1 MKTQNMKICL
11 WFKTEAEEAAKFYT
25 TVFKNSEMG
34 LVSRFG
40 KEGFEYHGMPEGT
53 VMTVDF
59 TLNDMHFVALNG
71 NLQTTF
77 NESVSVM
84 VYCDTQD
91 EIDHYWEELSKGGQ
105 EGPCGWL
112 TDRFGVSWQIIPAI
126 LPQLMAGTDV
136 EKSKRVTNAMMQMKK
151 LDINILKNA

>member
-11 WFKTEAEEAAKFYT
+11 WFKTAAEEAAKFYT

-59 TLNDMHFVALNG
+59 TLNDMHFVALNS

-84 VYCDTQD
+84 VNCDTQD
-91 EIDHYWEELSKGGQ
+91 EIDHYWEELSKGG
-105 EGPCGWL
+105 
-112 TDRFGVSWQIIPAI
+112 
-126 LPQLMAGTDV
+126 
-136 EKSKRVTNAMMQMKK
+136 
-151 LDINILKNA
+151 